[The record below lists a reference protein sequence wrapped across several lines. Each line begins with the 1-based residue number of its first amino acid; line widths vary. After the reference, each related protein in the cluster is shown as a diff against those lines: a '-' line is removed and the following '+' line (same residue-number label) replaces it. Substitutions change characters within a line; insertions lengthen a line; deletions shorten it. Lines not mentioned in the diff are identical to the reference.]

1 MGTTFTRVNSVTW
14 EAADGFVSPDVNVQN
29 DRKASATVR
38 ASIGRTTVC
47 IHYWDRPYRC
57 YRRAERFKRT
67 AGAPNG
73 SFADIPEPRDGFRSK
88 RYRFAK
94 HIQRTYPEASGAIQ
108 GSVDNQGLAGFRVRG
123 RPDYVVV
130 VALVVAVFSWS
141 DFHG

>member
-1 MGTTFTRVNSVTW
+1 MGSSNGLPQSSAPSQVGLPSQAAPRPDTWRRQSREAPAAVKHPASVTPY
-14 EAADGFVSPDVNVQN
+14 GCIGVPKGLNVPP
-29 DRKASATVR
+29 AL
-38 ASIGRTTVC
+38 
-47 IHYWDRPYRC
+47 
-57 YRRAERFKRT
+57 
-67 AGAPNG
+67 NG

-141 DFHG
+141 DFHGS